1 MINSK
6 IEDKANLINDID
18 TAIQKTLK
26 DITGAGQATYQTVI
40 DGIIL
45 DVIAG
50 HSKKQNAILE
60 TNTGEQDLIYFQ
72 VIDSLVLTLG

>member
-26 DITGAGQATYQTVI
+26 DITGAG
-40 DGIIL
+40 
-45 DVIAG
+45 
-50 HSKKQNAILE
+50 
-60 TNTGEQDLIYFQ
+60 
-72 VIDSLVLTLG
+72 